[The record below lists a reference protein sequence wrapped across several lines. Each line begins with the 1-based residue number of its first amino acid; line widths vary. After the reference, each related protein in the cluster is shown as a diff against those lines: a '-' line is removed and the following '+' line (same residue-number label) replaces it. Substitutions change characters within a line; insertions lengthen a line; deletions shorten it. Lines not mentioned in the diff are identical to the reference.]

1 MHPLVQ
7 QTSLTQQAAWME
19 KSLHRLAG
27 VGAYVLSGRCTFRLV
42 GAQLESR
49 RARAMARAVTSQ
61 CCGGLFTRA
70 RNFRKS
76 TKLVFRE

>member
-1 MHPLVQ
+1 
-7 QTSLTQQAAWME
+7 ME

-49 RARAMARAVTSQ
+49 RARAMARAVTSAHASAVVWY
-61 CCGGLFTRA
+61 LYA
-70 RNFRKS
+70 REESGNPQNWSFANKA
-76 TKLVFRE
+76 VDM